1 MTKKEIHIKSVLKK
15 KGYQFDPGEFGRFR
29 FSKHQWTKVEPKKR
43 KTYCHVV
50 IYVDA
55 ASNKASATFY
65 TEFTFKNVSELE
77 KYYIVYNR
85 VKGDMDEIG
94 LELN

>member
-1 MTKKEIHIKSVLKK
+1 MTKKEIHIRAVLRK
-15 KGYQFDPGEFGRFR
+15 KGYDYDSDRKR
-29 FSKHQWTKVEPKKR
+29 YNKYNWKNVEPKKR
-43 KTYCHVV
+43 KTYVHVI

-85 VKGDMDEIG
+85 VKGDMQEVG
-94 LELN
+94 LELHE

>member
-1 MTKKEIHIKSVLKK
+1 MTKKEIHIRAVLRK
-15 KGYQFDPGEFGRFR
+15 KGYEFDPERKRFN
-29 FSKHQWTKVEPKKR
+29 KYNWTKVEPKKR

-55 ASNKASATFY
+55 AANKASATFY

-85 VKGDMDEIG
+85 VKGDMSEVG

>member
-1 MTKKEIHIKSVLKK
+1 MTKKEIHIRAVLKR
-15 KGYQFDPGEFGRFR
+15 KGYESDPIGNMLRFN
-29 FSKHQWTKVEPKKR
+29 KYHWTKVEPKKR

-50 IYVDA
+50 IYIDIA
-55 ASNKASATFY
+55 ANRASATFY
-65 TEFTFKNVSELE
+65 TEFTFKSVSELE

-85 VKGDMDEIG
+85 VKGDMQELG